1 MTNLAIFA
9 SGNGTNYEAIV
20 SACANGLLDARVV
33 LLVTDN
39 PDAYVLE
46 RAKKYGTATFVFRAK
61 EYASKAEYE
70 TVLADEL
77 DRHQVQLVC
86 LAGYMRLIGS
96 VLLSRYA
103 GRIINIHP
111 SLLPAF
117 KGKDA
122 VEQALAYGV
131 KVLGV
136 TVHYVDESLD
146 GGKIIAQRAYPYEGS
161 DPEEAHRLGHEI
173 EHTLYVETI
182 RQLIN
187 A

>member
-1 MTNLAIFA
+1 MTNIAVFA
-9 SGNGTNYEAIV
+9 SGSGTNYEAIAA
-20 SACANGLLDARVV
+20 ACASGELNAQVV

-46 RAKKYGTATFVFRAK
+46 RAKKFGTPAFAFRAK
-61 EYASKAEYE
+61 DYASKAEYE
-70 TVLADEL
+70 TIITQLLDEK
-77 DRHQVQLVC
+77 QVELVC
-86 LAGYMRLIGS
+86 LAGYMRLIGPT
-96 VLLSRYA
+96 LLAHYA

-136 TVHYVDESLD
+136 SIHYVDESLD

-173 EHTLYVETI
+173 EHKMYVETI
-182 RQLIN
+182 RQLIEK
-187 A
+187 

>member
-1 MTNLAIFA
+1 MTNLAVFA
-9 SGNGTNYEAIV
+9 SGSGTNYEAIAA
-20 SACANGLLDARVV
+20 ACASGELDARVV

-46 RAKKYGTATFVFRAK
+46 RAKKYNTPTFAFRAK
-61 EYASKAEYE
+61 DYASKAEYE
-70 TVLADEL
+70 TVLADML
-77 DRHQVQLVC
+77 DQKQVQLVC

-96 VLLSRYA
+96 TLLERYK

-111 SLLPAF
+111 SLLPSF

-136 TVHYVDESLD
+136 TIHYVDESLD
-146 GGKIIAQRAYPYEGS
+146 GGRIIAQRAYPYEGN
-161 DPEEAHRLGHEI
+161 DPVEAHRLGYEI
-173 EHTLYVETI
+173 EHQMYIETI

-187 A
+187 I

>member
-46 RAKKYGTATFVFRAK
+46 RAKKYGTPCFSFRAK
-61 EYASKAEYE
+61 DYTSKDEYE
-70 TVLADEL
+70 TIIARLLVEK
-77 DRHQVQLVC
+77 HVEWVC
-86 LAGYMRLIGS
+86 LAGYMRLIGPT
-96 VLLSRYA
+96 LLAHYA

-117 KGKDA
+117 KGKNA

-136 TVHYVDESLD
+136 TIHYVDESLD